1 LINPVKF
8 VVEQVYGDRRILG
21 LIIIINVI
29 GSAFGLYYYWDQLM
43 MTPWYYWLFVP
54 DCPLYTFLLVFALLF
69 IAAGRRFDTFNAIT
83 AVGLATYGTWT
94 MLILLYFSEVFFSP
108 VNALMSCALWVSHCG
123 MALES
128 VLLLPYIKKAGII
141 SWAVAGAWFFIL
153 AFFNYFVWFTYNGLP
168 MRLHPLAVMEYY
180 AQGTAGFTALSSKLN
195 TVMYLT
201 FALSVAGMAVM
212 FALSRIWDFNLLD
225 RKEKKEMPI
234 SIKEK

>member
-8 VVEQVYGDRRILG
+8 VVEHVYGDRRILA
-21 LIIIINVI
+21 LIIFINVI

-69 IAAGRRFDTFNAIT
+69 IIAGRRFDTFNTIT
-83 AVGLATYGTWT
+83 AVGLAVYGTWT

-108 VNALMSCALWVSHCG
+108 VNALMSCALWISHCG

-128 VLLLPYIKKAGII
+128 VLLLPYIKNARVV
-141 SWAVAGAWFFIL
+141 SWAVAEAWFFIL

-180 AQGTAGFTALSSKLN
+180 AQGTTGFAALSSKLN

-201 FALSVAGMAVM
+201 FALSVAGLVVM
-212 FALSRIWDFNLLD
+212 FALSRVWDFNVPE
-225 RKEKKEMPI
+225 RKEQKEIPV
-234 SIKEK
+234 SARN

>member
-1 LINPVKF
+1 MINPVKF
-8 VVEQVYGDRRILG
+8 VVEHIYGDRRILG
-21 LIIIINVI
+21 LIIFINII

-54 DCPLYTFLLVFALLF
+54 DCPLYTFLLIFALLF
-69 IAAGRRFDTFNAIT
+69 IAAGKRFDTLNTVT
-83 AVGLATYGTWT
+83 AVGLATYGAWT

-108 VNALMSCALWVSHCG
+108 ENALMSCALWISHCG

-128 VLLLPYIKKAGII
+128 VLLLPYIKKARIV
-141 SWAVAGAWFFIL
+141 SWAVAGAWFFVL

-180 AQGTAGFTALSSKLN
+180 AQGTAGFAALSAKLN

-201 FALSVAGMAVM
+201 FALSVAGIIVM
-212 FALSRIWDFNLLD
+212 FALSRIWSFNVSE
-225 RKEKKEMPI
+225 RKEQKELLVT
-234 SIKEK
+234 IKEN